1 MSGVSKL
8 LLFEEQEHED
18 GVAMWT
24 GTCLVVKEITIQG
37 LEWTGCGNSTWDDV
51 HPLKDLKGVL
61 KNRVFFSWGTY
72 PEYLWEMAK

>member
-24 GTCLVVKEITIQG
+24 GTCLVVKEIRIQG

-51 HPLKDLKGVL
+51 HPLKE
-61 KNRVFFSWGTY
+61 S
-72 PEYLWEMAK
+72 